1 MKIKKSE
8 LTKIIANT
16 FKKYFK
22 DIDNRIFVTHKEV
35 ELIKNIKSVDK
46 VFNKILNKA
55 KQISNAYLKDID
67 YHNYELDIMD
77 IKCLDI
83 LDIDFNDEL
92 FDDFYTELSSL
103 RTYFNFDFDTLNKYP
118 ERDLLLN
125 IDIENLLEYF
135 EILKKQYVLP
145 PNLKYQTLLNDIM
158 ETMYNKVK
166 ILLSDRYE
174 DVIYITDKYFDYN
187 YITFQ
192 VEIAPNTI
200 IIEDTLYIIEDI
212 EDFEYIFNT
221 INKYE

>member
-8 LTKIIANT
+8 LTKIIANA

-22 DIDNRIFVTHKEV
+22 DIDNRIFITHKEV

-67 YHNYELDIMD
+67 YHNYELNITD
-77 IKCLDI
+77 IKCLDT
-83 LDIDFNDEL
+83 LDIDYSSPVY
-92 FDDFYTELSSL
+92 DDLITNISSL
-103 RTYFNFDFDTLNKYP
+103 NTYFNFDFDTLNKYP
-118 ERDLLLN
+118 ERDMLLLIN
-125 IDIENLLEYF
+125 IEYLLDTYE
-135 EILKKQYVLP
+135 ELKNQHLVPYI
-145 PNLKYQTLLNDIM
+145 KYQTLLNDIM
-158 ETMYNKVK
+158 NTMYNKVK

-174 DVIYITDKYFDYN
+174 NVIYITDKYFDYN

-200 IIEDTLYIIEDI
+200 IIEDTLYIIEDT

>member
-8 LTKIIANT
+8 LQKIIANT

-22 DIDNRIFVTHKEV
+22 DLDNRIFLTHKEV

-46 VFNKILNKA
+46 VFNNILNRA
-55 KQISNAYLKDID
+55 KQISNDYLQDID
-67 YHNYELDIMD
+67 YYNYELNIID
-77 IKCLDI
+77 IKCLDK
-83 LDIDFNDEL
+83 LDIDFSDEL
-92 FDDFYTELSSL
+92 YDDLITEISSL
-103 RTYFNFDFDTLNKYP
+103 KTYFNFDFDTLNKYP
-118 ERDLLLN
+118 DRDMLLLIN
-125 IDIENLLEYF
+125 IEYLLDIYEE
-135 EILKKQYVLP
+135 LKNQHLIPYI
-145 PNLKYQTLLNDIM
+145 KYQTLLNDIM
-158 ETMYNKVK
+158 TSMYNKVK

>member
-8 LTKIIANT
+8 LQKIIANV

-22 DIDNRIFVTHKEV
+22 DLDNRIFITHKEV

-55 KQISNAYLKDID
+55 KQISNDYLKDIE
-67 YHNYELDIMD
+67 YHNYELDITD

-83 LDIDFNDEL
+83 LDIDYSDEL

-145 PNLKYQTLLNDIM
+145 SNLKYQTLLNDIM
-158 ETMYNKVK
+158 NTMYNKVK

-174 DVIYITDKYFDYN
+174 DVIYITDKYFDN
-187 YITFQ
+187 EHITFEI
-192 VEIAPNTI
+192 EIAPNTI
-200 IIEDTLYIIEDI
+200 IIEDTLYIIEDT